1 MSEVASDSAAQA
13 SEHLHVINGTDVVSG
28 TREQV

>member
-13 SEHLHVINGTDVVSG
+13 CKPLRLIRDTDVVSS